1 MPSPWIRIFICR
13 DALLVNNDVLRHR
26 CVKTGAIRRFLAW
39 WCAPHWNILLAWYA
53 PNLSDGGRLGA
64 YFCKTAFHFLKWLSV
79 ACGLPF
85 TMEST
90 HRQLVAE
97 VTLIGRW

>member
-1 MPSPWIRIFICR
+1 MRVC
-13 DALLVNNDVLRHR
+13 ALLGAYLHGGAHR
-26 CVKTGAIRRFLAW
+26 IGT
-39 WCAPHWNILLAWYA
+39 ILIAWYA

-64 YFCKTAFHFLKWLSV
+64 YICKTAFHFLKWLSV